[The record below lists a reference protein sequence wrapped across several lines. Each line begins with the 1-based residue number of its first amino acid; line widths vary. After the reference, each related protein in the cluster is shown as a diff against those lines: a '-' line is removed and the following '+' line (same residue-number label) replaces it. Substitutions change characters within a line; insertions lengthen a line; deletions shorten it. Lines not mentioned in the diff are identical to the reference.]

1 MYYAKD
7 YKNNSNSNANLN
19 NRYRNKYES
28 EQFDSS
34 QNNPKNQ
41 RYPDN
46 YRNYQRGK
54 HLRLIELINFIYIK
68 IFHFKRISKRLQ
80 YYKFVLHKYE
90 LIV

>member
-34 QNNPKNQ
+34 QNNLKNP
-41 RYPDN
+41 RYTEN
-46 YRNYQRGK
+46 YRNYQRGTQFVWSNSYILFYAK
-54 HLRLIELINFIYIK
+54 LLNSFLKSIPTITTIQTRPPLI
-68 IFHFKRISKRLQ
+68 
-80 YYKFVLHKYE
+80 
-90 LIV
+90 